1 MGANRRSAVQKS
13 TRRSTSAPAE
23 TPDVDETLTRDAERL
38 VLVLQQSAEPV
49 GARLA
54 ARMLAE
60 AGARTSEASVSRI
73 FLQLDELGLTE
84 AIGRK
89 GRVLTAL
96 GKQYAAKRL
105 SDQQRNEE
113 FSRALDIRNVQQ
125 LGDWLHARRGIEC
138 EMARVAARRARK
150 TDINRLAKLL
160 AEHERK
166 LASGAD
172 PTPVAMRFHQELA
185 KAADSPLF
193 AALMNSLHGP
203 ELVPLEEL
211 LDTIT
216 GGHGTLGES
225 TPEHTRL
232 LDALREHDEDAAEA
246 AMRDHLGRL
255 IDEVEEFASGK
266 LGDLLP
272 KLLSLRPS
280 A

>member
-1 MGANRRSAVQKS
+1 MGANRRPAKGKSA
-13 TRRSTSAPAE
+13 RRSETPPAE
-23 TPDVDETLTRDAERL
+23 TPSRDAERL
-38 VLVLQQSAEPV
+38 LLVLQESAEPV

-54 ARMLAE
+54 ARMLAD
-60 AGARTSEASVSRI
+60 AGTTTSEASVSRI
-73 FLQLDELGLTE
+73 FLQLDGLGLTE

-89 GRVLTAL
+89 GRVLTAM
-96 GKQYAAKRL
+96 GRQYAAKRL
-105 SDQQRNEE
+105 SDQQRNED

-150 TDINRLAKLL
+150 TDINRLSRLL
-160 AEHERK
+160 GEHERK
-166 LASGAD
+166 LATGAD

-185 KAADSPLF
+185 KAANSPLF

-225 TPEHTRL
+225 TSEHTEL
-232 LDALREHDEDAAEA
+232 LDALRDHDEDAAEG
-246 AMRDHLGRL
+246 AMRAHLDRL
-255 IDEVEEFASGK
+255 IAEVDEFASGR

-272 KLLSLRPS
+272 KLLSLRPT